1 MSQNAVVDV
10 LLGLAVAGELLCAIG
25 VADMRTTF
33 DRLHYVGAA
42 STLPPLLL
50 LAALLVREGLSS
62 QGLESIAAIGFLCL
76 ASPIVVHAIARA
88 ARRIDYGAAAALPE
102 EVNE

>member
-1 MSQNAVVDV
+1 VSENAVVDV
-10 LLGLAVAGELLCAIG
+10 LLGLAVAGALLCAVG
-25 VADMRTTF
+25 VAVMRTVY

-42 STLPPLLL
+42 STVPPLLL
-50 LAALLVREGLSS
+50 LAALIVREGLSS
-62 QGLESIAAIGFLCL
+62 QGLESIAAVGFVCL